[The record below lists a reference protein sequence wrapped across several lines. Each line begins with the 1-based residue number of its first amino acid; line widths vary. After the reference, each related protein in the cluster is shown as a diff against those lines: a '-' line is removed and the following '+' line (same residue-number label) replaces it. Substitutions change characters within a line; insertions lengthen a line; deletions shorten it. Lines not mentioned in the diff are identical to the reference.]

1 MRSLGLSF
9 AVSDAHREV
18 RRAAD
23 IVTRLP
29 GGRARCARCAITCS
43 PCRRATNG
51 ADDVSGDCDCCL
63 LALLIGVV
71 VLSGGERQAAAPVTV
86 GGTPQDPGYSAKKAR
101 LIQTGPDGQ
110 PVYTVDAAQVQQ
122 QPAQGTVD
130 MQQVVLGF
138 KDAAGDQW
146 TARSER
152 GQLAQNSGI
161 VQLEGS
167 VHVTGIVPGTAERGR
182 HHDRALGV

>member
-1 MRSLGLSF
+1 MIYRVI
-9 AVSDAHREV
+9 A
-18 RRAAD
+18 
-23 IVTRLP
+23 IV
-29 GGRARCARCAITCS
+29 GF
-43 PCRRATNG
+43 
-51 ADDVSGDCDCCL
+51 VV
-63 LALLIGVV
+63 LLIGVV
-71 VLSGGERQAAAPVTV
+71 VLSGGERQGAAPVAV

-122 QPAQGTVD
+122 QPEQSTVD

-146 TARSER
+146 TARAAR

-161 VQLEGS
+161 VQLEGA
-167 VHVTGIVPGTAERGR
+167 VHVTGILPGTDEPADITAEHLAFDTNAQIVTTHDPVTLLMTGR
-182 HHDRALGV
+182 KLDANGMVANLKERHVQLESAVHGTYSP

>member
-1 MRSLGLSF
+1 MMYR
-9 AVSDAHREV
+9 V
-18 RRAAD
+18 
-23 IVTRLP
+23 I
-29 GGRARCARCAITCS
+29 AIL
-43 PCRRATNG
+43 AF
-51 ADDVSGDCDCCL
+51 V
-63 LALLIGVV
+63 ALLVGVV
-71 VLSGGERQAAAPVTV
+71 VLFGGERQGAAPVTV
-86 GGTPQDPGYSAKKAR
+86 GGTAQDLGYSAKKAR

-110 PVYTVDAAQVQQ
+110 PIYTVDAAQVQQ

-146 TARSER
+146 TARAAR

-167 VHVTGIVPGTAERGR
+167 VHLTGIVPGTEEPADITTEHLAFDTNAQIVTTRDPVTLVMTGRKLDADGMVANLKERHVQLESAVHGTYSP
-182 HHDRALGV
+182 

>member
-1 MRSLGLSF
+1 MMYRVI
-9 AVSDAHREV
+9 A
-18 RRAAD
+18 
-23 IVTRLP
+23 IV
-29 GGRARCARCAITCS
+29 AF
-43 PCRRATNG
+43 
-51 ADDVSGDCDCCL
+51 V
-63 LALLIGVV
+63 ALLIGVV
-71 VLSGGERQAAAPVTV
+71 VLSGGERQGAAPVTV
-86 GGTPQDPGYSAKKAR
+86 GGVPQDPGYSAKKAR

-130 MQQVVLGF
+130 MQHVVLGF

-167 VHVTGIVPGTAERGR
+167 VHVTGIVPGTAEAADIMTEHLAFDTNAQIVTTHDPVTLLMTGR
-182 HHDRALGV
+182 KLDAQGMVANLKDGQVQLESAVHGTYSP